1 MNLLPFPL
9 RPTGEPPRAT
19 MPQPPLTPHAQHLP
33 ARTRPALTLL
43 LAIGVVAAG
52 TLLSGCKTSN
62 KAAVKPADAVRTAE
76 AEAMRKESM
85 ARVLAAEDAI
95 RAGDKERA
103 LMEFQRAIEINPNL
117 TTAYIGMADIYRMD
131 RDYNN
136 AEVRYSRA
144 AQLEPRNFDA
154 QFYHGLMLHLLD
166 RVTEAVQAYL
176 RALAVRPDD
185 FRTNLN
191 LATAYYQLDENR
203 QALPYAQKAVEL
215 GPQDGPARL
224 NLGAVYAA
232 LDRHQDAVRE
242 YQQAAELMPLNS
254 SLLLNLAES
263 LGRLERYEEMANAL
277 EQAVKIGPTPAVYER
292 LGFAR
297 FKLGDFAAAKDN
309 FQKSL
314 DLDADYYPAMN
325 GLGVCLM
332 NDWIR
337 SDKAD
342 RAARDRAVDLLRR
355 SLQLDPDQPQIREI
369 LTRYGR

>member
-1 MNLLPFPL
+1 MAPIGCSTTPK
-9 RPTGEPPRAT
+9 PTR
-19 MPQPPLTPHAQHLP
+19 
-33 ARTRPALTLL
+33 
-43 LAIGVVAAG
+43 
-52 TLLSGCKTSN
+52 
-62 KAAVKPADAVRTAE
+62 KPAPVQTNESNARRT
-76 AEAMRKESM
+76 ESQ
-85 ARVLAAEDAI
+85 ARVAAAEDAI

-117 TTAYIGMADIYRMD
+117 TTAYMGMADIYRMD
-131 RDYNN
+131 HDYSN

-166 RVTEAVQAYL
+166 RVTEAIQSYL

-191 LATAYYQLDENR
+191 LATAYYQLDENQ
-203 QALPYAQKAVEL
+203 QALPYAKKAVEL
-215 GPQDGPARL
+215 NPQDGPARL

-232 LDRHQDAVRE
+232 VGRYQDAVKE
-242 YQQAAELMPLNS
+242 YQQAAELMELNS

-263 LGRLERYEEMANAL
+263 LGKLERYEEMANAL
-277 EQAVKIGPTPAVYER
+277 DQAVKIGPTTAVYER

-297 FKLGDFAAAKDN
+297 FRLGNFDAAKEY

-314 DLDADYYPAMN
+314 DLDADYFPAMN

-342 RAARDRAVDLLRR
+342 TAAKDRAVSLLRR